1 MLMKTVNRILLATA
15 VTVIL
20 GSMSQAMAQSQMSG
34 PNGLAVSPKVR
45 QSLSERPAQ
54 ITASAPGAL
63 PVATQSRHAST
74 LAGSPRAQQ
83 MARDNTKSEVAGGP
97 QVVVA
102 SNQRADDGIAASPK
116 LREQMNERSTQFQ
129 IAPLK

>member
-1 MLMKTVNRILLATA
+1 MLMKTMNRILLAAA

-20 GSMSQAMAQSQMSG
+20 GSMSQAMAQSQMSS
-34 PNGLAVSPKVR
+34 PNGLAASPKVR
-45 QSLSERPAQ
+45 QFLSERPAQ
-54 ITASAPGAL
+54 LTVAPSALSVSA
-63 PVATQSRHAST
+63 QSRHVST

-83 MARDNTKSEVAGGP
+83 MARDNAKSEVAGGA

-102 SNQRADDGIAASPK
+102 SNQRTDDGIAASPK
-116 LREQMNERSTQFQ
+116 LREQMNERSMQFQ

>member
-1 MLMKTVNRILLATA
+1 MNRILLAAA

-34 PNGLAVSPKVR
+34 PNGMAASPKVR

-54 ITASAPGAL
+54 ITTSAPGAL
-63 PVATQSRHAST
+63 PVGAQSRHANT
-74 LAGSPRAQQ
+74 LAGPPRAQQ
-83 MARDNTKSEVAGGP
+83 MARDNAKSEVAGGT

-102 SNQRADDGIAASPK
+102 SNQRTDDGIAASPK
-116 LREQMNERSTQFQ
+116 LREQMNERSMRFE